1 MITSITKTPRS
12 LRSLFMLGIAT
23 LGATSAGAETL
34 YGNGFAGGQND
45 LDRLDLY
52 RGVGLASVVNNS
64 VGGRSG
70 PMLRCLHTRESGW
83 ESILG
88 SPPLDSKAAIAT
100 IRYSVLFGGDGA
112 WQFRLQGK
120 LPGLQP
126 DLPQFGGNAD
136 DPTVWN
142 KWSVRLMW
150 ISNTT
155 AVGNNDDTKASPSIY
170 IYDQNRTLG
179 DTGTH
184 HKAGMDFKE
193 NQWYDVRMS
202 VKLNS
207 YNGRIANSDGEVI
220 LFIDGVEVK
229 RASNL
234 KLRGNI
240 PAGEPD
246 VAAAVAKTQISKVA
260 FHNYY
265 GGAKD
270 TLNTPQTIDAS
281 RCYIDSLQVYRGLTP
296 P

>member
-1 MITSITKTPRS
+1 MITSKSKIRGS
-12 LRSLFMLGIAT
+12 LHSLLLLGVAT
-23 LGATSAGAETL
+23 LGATSASAEIL
-34 YGNGFAGGQND
+34 YNNDFNGLND
-45 LDRLDLY
+45 RDRLDLY
-52 RGVGLASVVNNS
+52 RGAGRTSVVTNS
-64 VGGRSG
+64 VGGLTGSR
-70 PMLRCLHTRESGW
+70 LRCLHTDASDW

-88 SPPLDSKAAIAT
+88 SPPLNSKAAIAT
-100 IRYSVLFGGDGA
+100 IRYSVLFGGDGN

-126 DLPQFGGNAD
+126 DVAQFGGNAN
-136 DPTVWN
+136 DPPVWN

-170 IYDQNRTLG
+170 IYDQNRKLG
-179 DTGTH
+179 DTGAH
-184 HKAGMDFKE
+184 YRAGMDLKE
-193 NQWYDVRMS
+193 NQWYNVRMS

-220 LFIDGVEVK
+220 LFINGNEVR
-229 RASNL
+229 RASGL

-240 PAGEPD
+240 PSSEPNITEAL
-246 VAAAVAKTQISKVA
+246 VSTQISKVA

-270 TLNTPQTIDAS
+270 VLNTPQSIDAS
-281 RCYIDSLQVYRGLTP
+281 RCYIDNLEIYRGL
-296 P
+296 